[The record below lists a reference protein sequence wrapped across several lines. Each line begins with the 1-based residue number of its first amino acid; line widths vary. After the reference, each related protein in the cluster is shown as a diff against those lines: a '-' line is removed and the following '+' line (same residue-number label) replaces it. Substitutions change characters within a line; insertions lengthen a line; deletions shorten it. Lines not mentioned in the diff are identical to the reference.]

1 MTRGELA
8 SGDYEVVIV
17 GGGAAGVGAG
27 RRLHDA
33 GISCLIVD
41 ARARLGGRAWTDG
54 ASGFALD
61 LGCGWLHSAERNPW
75 VAFAEAQGRTID
87 KSPPPWSKPS
97 LPYGF
102 PLEAQDE
109 FHAALGRYFAQV
121 DADGGKPDRAAADLL
136 PPGGRWNA
144 LVDAV
149 NTYVS
154 GAELDRL
161 SVRDLANYD
170 GSDVNWRVAEGYGT
184 TIAAHGAGVPVA
196 LDCPV
201 SAIDHSGARIRIETA
216 KGTLTAAQVIVT
228 LPASLLAAE
237 AVRFT
242 PGLPEKTEAAQGL
255 PLGLADKLFLA
266 LDNADEFDVD
276 CSLFGYIDRTGTAI
290 YQFRP
295 LGRPMIEAY
304 FGGRQAAEL
313 EAGGDAAFFDFAVGE
328 LTARLGSGFA
338 KRVKPIA
345 IHRWGADPLARGSYS
360 YALPGKADCRQT
372 LAAPVNDRLFFAG
385 EACSKHDFSTAHG
398 ALETGIAAAE
408 QALAARRSQRAP

>member
-1 MTRGELA
+1 MVRGELA
-8 SGDYEVVIV
+8 SGEYEVVIV

-33 GISCLIVD
+33 GVSCLIVE

-75 VAFAEAQGRTID
+75 VAIAEAQGRTID

-102 PLEAQDE
+102 SPEAQDE

-121 DADGGKPDRAAADLL
+121 DADGGKPDHAAADLL

-144 LVDAV
+144 LVDAI

-170 GSDVNWRVAEGYGT
+170 GSDVNWRVAEGYGA
-184 TIAAHGAGVPVA
+184 TIAAHSAGVPMA

-201 SAIDHSGARIRIETA
+201 SAIDHGGSHIRIETA
-216 KGTLTAAQVIVT
+216 KGTLTARQVIVT
-228 LPASLLAAE
+228 LPTSLLAAE

-242 PGLPEKTEAAQGL
+242 PVLPEKTEAALGL
-255 PLGLADKLFLA
+255 PLGLADKLFLG
-266 LDNADEFDVD
+266 LDKAEEFDVD
-276 CSLFGYIDRTGTAI
+276 CSLFGNIDRTGTAI

-295 LGRPMIEAY
+295 FGRPMIEAY

-328 LTARLGSGFA
+328 LTARLGSDFA

-345 IHRWGADPLARGSYS
+345 IHHWGADPLARGSYS

-385 EACSKHDFSTAHG
+385 EACSTHDFSTAHG

-408 QALAARRSQRAP
+408 RALAARRLQA